1 MEVLHPALLSTLE
14 DSCLL
19 PALASYLANDSGM
32 DILYI
37 CMPHPFN
44 YFHDFPTVVLD
55 ISKHTQLYKSI
66 MLLISAITSNPL
78 TRPLLLLDT
87 YNEMGVV
94 GGEETNTL
102 QSLMK
107 KLNNVAQIYS
117 KTIGLANL
125 ALIVV
130 FSQQSVSSYLSLL
143 FIVSLFCSTVRRVV
157 MIAVSRLKEL
167 NQNLSPFPM

>member
-1 MEVLHPALLSTLE
+1 
-14 DSCLL
+14 
-19 PALASYLANDSGM
+19 
-32 DILYI
+32 
-37 CMPHPFN
+37 
-44 YFHDFPTVVLD
+44 
-55 ISKHTQLYKSI
+55 

-125 ALIVV
+125 ALIVL
-130 FSQQSVSSYLSLL
+130 FSQQVSPPIYLFSLL
-143 FIVSLFCSTVRRVV
+143 FLYS
-157 MIAVSRLKEL
+157 A
-167 NQNLSPFPM
+167 QQ